1 MFYTI
6 CISLRGFLISIKPTL
21 GSVRRALDICLPPPS
36 PFSPSSP
43 PPRTQT
49 KQAIFYRRLLMEVYK
64 IQVHSGISF
73 LTLGKYEII

>member
-6 CISLRGFLISIKPTL
+6 CVSLRGFLISIKPTL
-21 GSVRRALDICLPPPS
+21 GSVRRALDICLPPLPFLS
-36 PFSPSSP
+36 PFP